1 MAKSKEPIRR
11 AREIFDEF
19 LSKADPE
26 AVVENPP
33 PDRTAQQKEAG
44 RKGGLKGGKARA
56 KKLSTKKRKEIAKKA
71 VLTRWRDARKAS

>member
-26 AVVENPP
+26 AVAENHRQIELPSRKRP
-33 PDRTAQQKEAG
+33 GG
-44 RKGGLKGGKARA
+44 RA
-56 KKLSTKKRKEIAKKA
+56 
-71 VLTRWRDARKAS
+71 D